1 MRARRWIEAALA
13 ACAIAMVAPAEGAQ
27 KVDQEAVVRAV
38 RDCYEGL
45 LEGDLER
52 IERGVHPSLQ
62 RVGFQMMPGGRE
74 VLAYLDR
81 HALLEYARLGVGK
94 DQEGA
99 VEVEVLDVYENTASV
114 KVAVGGELAFA
125 HVARINDAWR
135 VINLASA
142 APEAED
148 PGATGEAARAAVEQ
162 AGLDYVDG
170 FYAGSVERLE
180 KALHP
185 RLQKVVVQKL
195 PNGRE
200 VFRYTSA
207 DGLAEYARSG
217 LSKKPEDERKVS
229 VTIQAMGE
237 NAASIRVDSA
247 DFVDFC
253 HVVRLNGEWKIANV
267 LWAPLEK
274 E

>member
-62 RVGFQMMPGGRE
+62 RVGFQMMPEGRE

-81 HALLEYARLGVGK
+81 HALLEYARLGVGQ
-94 DQEGA
+94 DQEGP
-99 VEVEVLDVYENTASV
+99 VE
-114 KVAVGGELAFA
+114 
-125 HVARINDAWR
+125 
-135 VINLASA
+135 
-142 APEAED
+142 
-148 PGATGEAARAAVEQ
+148 
-162 AGLDYVDG
+162 
-170 FYAGSVERLE
+170 VERLE

-185 RLQKVVVQKL
+185 RLQKLVVQKL

-229 VTIQAMGE
+229 VILQAMGE